1 MSTEVR
7 CWCRH
12 CKVELSPDHKG
23 PCPKCGKLGKDCKVI
38 ASAVVGIKASVS
50 ATHKPNWSGTSFTL
64 FFGLVAILLSV
75 ISYGILTLLPFS
87 SGVNYGILVG
97 FLLVVVCIFW
107 WQRYHVL
114 MLIRKLEDKLGG
126 EKKYKSG

>member
-1 MSTEVR
+1 
-7 CWCRH
+7 
-12 CKVELSPDHKG
+12 
-23 PCPKCGKLGKDCKVI
+23 
-38 ASAVVGIKASVS
+38 
-50 ATHKPNWSGTSFTL
+50 L